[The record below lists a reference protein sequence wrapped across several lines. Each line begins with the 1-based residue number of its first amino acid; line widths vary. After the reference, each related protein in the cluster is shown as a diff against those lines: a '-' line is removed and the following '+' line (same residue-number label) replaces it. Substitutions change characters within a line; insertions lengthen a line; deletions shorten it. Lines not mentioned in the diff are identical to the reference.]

1 MSTSTGVGRVTP
13 GAGGEGAAW
22 VSEHGAHLLDYAASH
37 LASGRALP
45 AVASVLTACLAE
57 PSPPERVGVRGRL
70 FSALRRDCLASPD
83 HREIYVPDTGPGMP
97 DEEVTERVWSLV
109 EPLGTETLRLMY
121 RHGLT
126 TEDLAHVLA
135 MPVEEV
141 TRLATRTQDLLE
153 ILASGLD
160 ALANHRRTCPELGP
174 LVERIFPEEE
184 WTAAD
189 IDAEA
194 RGDLISHMLKC
205 PVCARPINIRY
216 TVPQMV
222 SHPRIRSLPPQVRR
236 QLLDALPEPPP
247 SPPKP
252 PARRS
257 PGIAGAGP
265 LAAPTAV
272 AETGTEPVS
281 GPPAAVDP
289 RTRPARQDRSTMPY
303 RTVRPEG
310 VSRTGPKQSPD
321 RRDRPAPE
329 TETDRRSRRD
339 RSMPYGPAS
348 GDRSPTSSRPPKS
361 SETPRSPE
369 RHGDRPTL
377 PSLPVLPAPG
387 PSVPPGPSGPP
398 LAPPVPGQNTPLYD
412 ALFTQAWAR
421 NTAERETDASA
432 TMPSLPAVAKS
443 SQKSSQKSPQKPAPK
458 PATGREPDDTEGYP
472 LGVRVLEALAPLGTW
487 LRNTTVKVVI
497 VIVAGAT
504 GTLLGMNLLAPV
516 MGSRDTVTSLRT
528 TTQSQTPDRPT
539 ASPQLTFP
547 GAESSGS
554 ASGEPGGSG
563 ELAKRVRVP
572 PLVTLDEFGQG
583 NILLTV
589 TGSPLRWR
597 VTAPGLT
604 VRPSSGTTRPGRPDV
619 IALRAHRIRHWCG
632 TPFTATT
639 SLTVHGPDDSI
650 TTTVRWQTC

>member
-1 MSTSTGVGRVTP
+1 L
-13 GAGGEGAAW
+13 AA
-22 VSEHGAHLLDYAASH
+22 
-37 LASGRALP
+37 GRALP
-45 AVASVLTACLAE
+45 AVVSVLTACLAE
-57 PSPPERVGVRGRL
+57 PSPPEGVGARGRL

-83 HREIYVPDTGPGMP
+83 HRERYVPDTGPGMP
-97 DEEVTERVWSLV
+97 DEEVIERVWSLV

-160 ALANHRRTCPELGP
+160 ALANHRRTCPDLGP

-189 IDAEA
+189 IDEEA
-194 RGDLISHMLKC
+194 REHLITHMMRC

-236 QLLDALPEPPP
+236 QLLDSLPEPPP

-257 PGIAGAGP
+257 PGVAGAGKPETP
-265 LAAPTAV
+265 LAAPMAVPETTTA
-272 AETGTEPVS
+272 S
-281 GPPAAVDP
+281 NP
-289 RTRPARQDRSTMPY
+289 RPRPTRQDRSTLPY
-303 RTVRPEG
+303 QPVRSEG
-310 VSRTGPKQSPD
+310 ASRTGPGEGAD
-321 RRDRPAPE
+321 RRDRPTPE
-329 TETDRRSRRD
+329 AEPDRRARRD

-348 GDRSPTSSRPPKS
+348 GDRSPGRRSPEQSSPERRSPEGRSPEGRS
-361 SETPRSPE
+361 PEGRSPE

-377 PSLPVLPAPG
+377 PSLPVLSARAPASPKT
-387 PSVPPGPSGPP
+387 PDSSGPP

-421 NTAERETDASA
+421 NTAARETDASA
-432 TMPSLPAVAKS
+432 TMPSLPTVPKPTAKPTAKS
-443 SQKSSQKSPQKPAPK
+443 GA
-458 PATGREPDDTEGYP
+458 AGRGRGEGREPYEMEGYP

-497 VIVAGAT
+497 VVVAGTT

-516 MGSRDTVTSLRT
+516 MGSRDAVTSLRT

-539 ASPQLTFP
+539 ASPEVTFP
-547 GAESSGS
+547 GTEPSGS
-554 ASGEPGGSG
+554 TSGGSG
-563 ELAKRVRVP
+563 GSGGLADRVRVP
-572 PLVTLDEFGQG
+572 PLVTLNEFGQG

-619 IALRAHRIRHWCG
+619 ITLRAHRIRHWCG
-632 TPFTATT
+632 TPFTATA

>member
-1 MSTSTGVGRVTP
+1 MSTSTGAGRVTP
-13 GAGGEGAAW
+13 GAGEGATW

-45 AVASVLTACLAE
+45 AVATVLATCLAE
-57 PSPPERVGVRGRL
+57 ASPPEGIGVRGRL
-70 FSALRRDCLASPD
+70 FSVLRRDCLTSPEY
-83 HREIYVPDTGPGMP
+83 RERYVPDTGPGMP

-126 TEDLAHVLA
+126 TEDLSHVLA
-135 MPVEEV
+135 LPVEEV
-141 TRLATRTQDLLE
+141 TRLATHTQDLLE

-160 ALANHRRTCPELGP
+160 ALANRRRTCPDLGP
-174 LVERIFPEEE
+174 LVERVFPEEE

-189 IDAEA
+189 IDEGA
-194 RGDLISHMLKC
+194 RERLISHMVKC

-222 SHPRIRSLPPQVRR
+222 SHPRIRSLPPKIRR
-236 QLLDALPEPPP
+236 RLLDALPEPPP
-247 SPPKP
+247 QSPKP
-252 PARRS
+252 PPKRASGIAIGSPPRS
-257 PGIAGAGP
+257 PSGNAGAP
-265 LAAPTAV
+265 SVSPDASPPVLAAPTAAPTAPEAV
-272 AETGTEPVS
+272 TGTRP
-281 GPPAAVDP
+281 
-289 RTRPARQDRSTMPY
+289 RPARQDRSTLPY
-303 RTVRPEG
+303 QPVRSG
-310 VSRTGPKQSPD
+310 DASRTEPQERAD

-329 TETDRRSRRD
+329 GEPDRRGRRD

-348 GDRSPTSSRPPKS
+348 GK
-361 SETPRSPE
+361 RSPE

-377 PSLPVLPAPG
+377 PSLPVLPAEKSPEPPA
-387 PSVPPGPSGPP
+387 PSKPPP
-398 LAPPVPGQNTPLYD
+398 APPAPGQNTPLYD
-412 ALFTQAWAR
+412 ALTQAWAK
-421 NTAERETDASA
+421 RETDASA
-432 TMPSLPAVAKS
+432 TMPSLPTVQPSVRKHDRKS
-443 SQKSSQKSPQKPAPK
+443 A
-458 PATGREPDDTEGYP
+458 REPYDTEGYP
-472 LGVRVLEALAPLGTW
+472 LSVRVLEALAPLGTW
-487 LRNTTVKVVI
+487 VRNTTVKVVI
-497 VIVAGAT
+497 VVVAGAT

-516 MGSRDTVTSLRT
+516 MGSRDPVTSLRT
-528 TTQSQTPDRPT
+528 TTESRTPDRPT
-539 ASPQLTFP
+539 ASPEVTFP
-547 GAESSGS
+547 GAEAPGSTSGR
-554 ASGEPGGSG
+554 SGG
-563 ELAKRVRVP
+563 LAERVRVP

-604 VRPSSGTTRPGRPDV
+604 VRPSSGTSRPGHPDV
-619 IALRAHRIRHWCG
+619 ITLRAHRIRHWCG